1 MRVQIHLNLA
11 HPQLAE
17 NVVRI
22 QSNRGTWVGV
32 AYATQLVL
40 ENVVPV
46 VDLYAQQAVA
56 DGLQKK
62 TPHAFLEGNLIHC
75 VGRIR
80 DKAPQTLK
88 DMFSMPVV
96 DDFHHYDYVLQSGD
110 HVNYNPRFAQCFY
123 RKDDVVTEKFIHA
136 DMLTVVGWN
145 FYAHGN
151 TFEPMGFNDY
161 VHKQEG
167 TSLFEKV
174 SMARG
179 RKMSEDLLH
188 RLELTSPPKP
198 G

>member
-11 HPQLAE
+11 QPQQAE

-22 QSNRGTWVGV
+22 QSARGSWVGV
-32 AYATQLVL
+32 AYATQLIL
-40 ENVVPV
+40 NNVVPI
-46 VDLYAQQAVA
+46 VDIHAQQAVA

-62 TPHAFLEGNLIHC
+62 TPHAFLEGDLIHC

-88 DMFSMPVV
+88 NGFFLPVV
-96 DDFHHYDYVLQSGD
+96 DDFHHHISQP
-110 HVNYNPRFAQCFY
+110 HEQVNYNPRFAKCFF
-123 RKDDVVTEKFIHA
+123 RKAEVVTEKFVHA
-136 DMLTVVGWN
+136 DKLTVVGWN
-145 FYAHGN
+145 FYVHGN
-151 TFEPMGFNDY
+151 TFEPMTEADY
-161 VHKQEG
+161 VHKQER
-167 TSLFEKV
+167 TSLFEKI

-188 RLELTSPPKP
+188 RLELTRSPKL